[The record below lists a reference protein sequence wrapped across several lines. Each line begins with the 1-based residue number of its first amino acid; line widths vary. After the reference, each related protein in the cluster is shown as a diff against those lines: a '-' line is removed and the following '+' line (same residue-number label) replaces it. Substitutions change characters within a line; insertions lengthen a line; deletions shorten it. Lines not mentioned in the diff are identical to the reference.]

1 MSITSGVR
9 RAAAALAAACALSGA
24 CARHEATKPLPA
36 AGQHAA
42 GGVVL
47 AAVSPATA
55 HVTAAPVTSAAVVAS
70 FSAPTPPSVN
80 TRGGAV
86 PSLLVPRAKH
96 AVVPSEEF
104 DVGVWGDAVNTHTL
118 LDAQGRGAVPV
129 SEARFLW
136 GQGNLYLNFYAGDL
150 DLQIHSR
157 KHDGPI
163 WKDDAV
169 VFFFPQG
176 DGSEKLI
183 VASAVGVV
191 ADALCSTHVETPDDP
206 HCALGWESHARAAA
220 DYDGTIN
227 QIGDRDEEWNVELA
241 VPLRSL
247 GIERPEAGMHVPF
260 RLRRCEI
267 AYDGPHQCGQWGTAE
282 QPAEL
287 VFQ

>member
-1 MSITSGVR
+1 MSPEFAAR
-9 RAAAALAAACALSGA
+9 RAARVLAAALAFSSA
-24 CARHEATKPLPA
+24 CARHEATKPERA
-36 AGQHAA
+36 VGQHATS
-42 GGVVL
+42 GVVL
-47 AAVSPATA
+47 AAVSPANA
-55 HVTAAPVTSAAVVAS
+55 GVTAASVTS
-70 FSAPTPPSVN
+70 TL
-80 TRGGAV
+80 
-86 PSLLVPRAKH
+86 PSLLVPRAKR

-104 DVGVWGDAVNTHTL
+104 DVGVWGAAVNTHTL

-136 GQGNLYLNFYAGDL
+136 GQGNLYVNFYAGDL

-163 WKDDAV
+163 WNDDAV

-176 DGSEKLI
+176 DGTEKLV
-183 VASAVGVV
+183 VASAVGIVT
-191 ADALCSTHVETPDDP
+191 DALCSTHVDGPADP

-227 QIGDRDEEWNVELA
+227 QIGDRDEEWNVELSI
-241 VPLRSL
+241 PLHSL
-247 GIERPEAGMHVPF
+247 GIEHAEAGTRVPF
-260 RLRRCEI
+260 RLRRCEV
-267 AYDGPHQCGQWGTAE
+267 AYDGPRQCGQWGTAE